1 MILLR
6 LEKEVLT
13 LEVSTTC
20 NSWNLLFQFGFSP
33 GELDF
38 INSQQL
44 VCKIVIEIKA
54 KKIFI
59 SVLDELKID
68 LRNKNQ
74 SWSIQL

>member
-1 MILLR
+1 MINLSGNSIKKQTTIHGTYFSNLVLA
-6 LEKEVLT
+6 LE
-13 LEVSTTC
+13 LEC
-20 NSWNLLFQFGFSP
+20 
-33 GELDF
+33 
-38 INSQQL
+38 IHSQQL
-44 VCKIVIEIKA
+44 VCKIVIDIKA

>member
-1 MILLR
+1 MEPTFPI
-6 LEKEVLT
+6 
-13 LEVSTTC
+13 
-20 NSWNLLFQFGFSP
+20 WFFSP

-74 SWSIQL
+74 SWSIQLWLVLASRA

>member
-1 MILLR
+1 MINLSGNSIKKQTTIHGTYFSNL
-6 LEKEVLT
+6 VLA
-13 LEVSTTC
+13 
-20 NSWNLLFQFGFSP
+20 
-33 GELDF
+33 LDF

-54 KKIFI
+54 KKMFI